1 MHTMTW
7 EIVLGIIALVG
18 FFITCATPMI
28 KLNTSITRLNET
40 IGTIRDIV
48 ERNDA
53 DNKQS
58 HARIYNRLDAH
69 EDAIH
74 AHSERIASMETSSSR
89 KVEQLKELEKE
100 TALQGE
106 KIAHMETQIDN
117 LDKQVARN
125 EQRIDHFHE

>member
-1 MHTMTW
+1 MTW

-40 IGTIRDIV
+40 IGTIKDIV

-53 DNKQS
+53 ENKQS
-58 HARIYNRLDAH
+58 HSRIYDRLDAH

-74 AHSERIASMETSSSR
+74 AHSERIVTMESASSR
-89 KVEQLKELEKE
+89 KIEQLKELEKE

-106 KIAHMETQIDN
+106 KIAHIETHIDN
-117 LDKQVARN
+117 LDKQVVRN